1 LINVISWN
9 ASLIWCEARRVNEVS
24 ANIGLESGTQS
35 RIRLLVVDDSPTAR
49 QLLVGIFQR
58 DAEIEVV
65 GVAGNGRQAIELA
78 NRLRPD
84 VITMDLHL
92 PDIDGYQ
99 ATKEIMITAPTK
111 IVIVSA
117 NAMARE
123 VTAAVRAMR
132 AGALTLLLKPPGPS
146 DAQFDRKAAELI
158 STVKAMAEVKVVR
171 HHYRE
176 TLEGVVPERRE
187 RMPRTEPLPRRAP
200 VRGVAIAASTGG
212 PPALQK
218 LLADLPYDFP
228 VPILVV
234 QHIGAHFTQS
244 FATWL
249 DSVVPLSV
257 VVASPGAPLGPAR
270 VYVAPEERHLG
281 VTASGHSA
289 FLDDGPALDGF
300 RPSATYL
307 FESVARAFG
316 DGGVGLMLTGM
327 GCDGV
332 RGLRTLRA
340 AGGLVIAQNEQSC
353 VVYGMPGA
361 VVAEGLAHR
370 VLPLEA
376 IAPALRTLVK
386 CAAKDYDIR

>member
-1 LINVISWN
+1 
-9 ASLIWCEARRVNEVS
+9 
-24 ANIGLESGTQS
+24 
-35 RIRLLVVDDSPTAR
+35 
-49 QLLVGIFQR
+49 LVGIFQR

-65 GVAGNGRQAIELA
+65 GEARNGRQAIELA

-132 AGALTLLLKPPGPS
+132 AGALTLLLKPPAPS
-146 DAQFDRKAAELI
+146 DAQFDRKAEELI

-176 TLEGVVPERRE
+176 TLDRLPPPQPPRVPKAK
-187 RMPRTEPLPRRAP
+187 PLRSRAA
-200 VRGVAIAASTGG
+200 VRAVAIAASTGG

-218 LLADLPYDFP
+218 LLTDLPYDFP

-257 VVASPGAPLGPAR
+257 MVASDGDPLRPAT

-289 FLDDGPALDGF
+289 FLDDGPALEGF
-300 RPSATYL
+300 RPSATFL
-307 FESVARAFG
+307 FQSVARAFR
-316 DGGVGLMLTGM
+316 DGGVGLILTGM

-332 RGLRTLRA
+332 RGLKALRA
-340 AGGLVIAQNEQSC
+340 AGGLVLAQNEASC

-361 VVAEGLAHR
+361 TVSEGLAHR

-376 IAPALRTLVK
+376 IAPALQTLAN
-386 CAAKDYDIR
+386 CPAKDYEIG